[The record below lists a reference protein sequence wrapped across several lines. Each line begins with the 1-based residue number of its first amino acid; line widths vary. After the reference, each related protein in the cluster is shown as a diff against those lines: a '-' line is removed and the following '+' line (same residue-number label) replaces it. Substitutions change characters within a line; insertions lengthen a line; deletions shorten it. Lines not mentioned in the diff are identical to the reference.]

1 LSATPADIADVKLSN
16 PLHTLRGCRSIA
28 GSTDPICMSRRDP
41 RRDER
46 KGEDMTASW
55 PSSRDP
61 FDDIFQRFF
70 GSGMSSK
77 PPVQRIDLGKLM
89 TDNAKLLVG
98 TAREAAQEWGNPEIT
113 PEHLL
118 YAATEAEPGR
128 SIVAELSLDPDQVAE
143 QMEDYLD
150 TGRPSEDD
158 LADITLSPATKVALR
173 AAQRQA
179 AQAGSSYIGPEH
191 ILLGIAALPDS
202 VAAQALVA
210 GIAATQ
216 SGGVPAPGTPMATA
230 PSKRQQPESDTPTL
244 DEYGR
249 DLTAEARE
257 GLIDPVVGRA
267 EEIEQTIEILSRR
280 RKNNPVLIGDPGVG
294 KTAIVEGL
302 AQRIVN
308 GDVPVTLADRRVIAL
323 DVGSLVAGSKYR
335 GEFEER
341 LTKILDEVRAHK
353 DELIIFIDELHTIV
367 GAGGGGEGSMD
378 AGNLLKPALA
388 RGDLHVVGA
397 TTIDE
402 YRRYIESDA
411 ALERRFQPVMV
422 SEPSVE
428 DTIEILRGLADVYEE
443 HHQVRYSDESLVAA
457 AQLSDR
463 YITDRFMPDKAIDL
477 IDQAGAR
484 VRLRS
489 GTPDPAVK
497 ARDEAIARLYR
508 EKDAAVDNEDYEKAK
523 ALKADIGAAEAELA
537 ESGATAA
544 EPIVDVVDIAE
555 VISKRTGIP
564 VADLTAEE
572 KQRLLQLEDVLHK
585 RVIGQNE
592 AIVAIAEAVRR
603 ARAGLKDP
611 NRPIGSFLFLGPTG
625 VGKTELAKALAEA
638 VFGDEDRLIRFDM
651 SEFQEKHTVSRLVG
665 APPGYVGYDDAAQ
678 LTDKVRRQ
686 PYSVI
691 LFDEVEKAHPD
702 VFNVLLQL
710 LDDGRVTDSKGRTV
724 DFKNTIVIMTSNI
737 GSHLILEAP
746 PGDLDSIIPQLEELL
761 RQHFRPEFLNRIDEQ
776 IVFHRLDKEQ
786 LEQIVELIL
795 DRTRRMLAAQD
806 IELEISQSAVDW
818 LSERGFQP
826 EFGARPLRRTV
837 QKELD
842 NRISRLLL
850 DGGLDPGGTV
860 KVDTDDDD
868 DLVVTAVNPAGKP
881 DTNGSAPAPAPKKTA
896 KKPAKKAAG
905 KKGDDKK
912 LTSK

>member
-1 LSATPADIADVKLSN
+1 
-16 PLHTLRGCRSIA
+16 
-28 GSTDPICMSRRDP
+28 
-41 RRDER
+41 
-46 KGEDMTASW
+46 MTASW
-55 PSSRDP
+55 PGSGMNS

-70 GSGMSSK
+70 GPGMSAK
-77 PPVQRIDLGKLM
+77 PPVQRIDLGRLM
-89 TDNAKLLVG
+89 TDNAKLLIG
-98 TAREAAQEWGNPEIT
+98 SAREAAQEWGNPEIT

-118 YAATEAEPGR
+118 YAATESEPGR

-143 QMEDYLD
+143 QMQEYLD
-150 TGRPSEDD
+150 TGSPSEDD
-158 LADITLSPATKVALR
+158 LADITLSPGTKTALR
-173 AAQRQA
+173 SAQRQA

-191 ILLGIAALPDS
+191 ILLGIASVSDS
-202 VAAQALVA
+202 AAAQALMA

-216 SGGVPAPGTPMATA
+216 SGNTSGPATPSA
-230 PSKRQQPESDTPTL
+230 PAGKRRAETDTPTL

-257 GLIDPVVGRA
+257 GLVDPVVGRA

-308 GDVPVTLADRRVIAL
+308 NDVPSTLADRRVIAL
-323 DVGSLVAGSKYR
+323 DVGTLVAGSKYR

-353 DELIIFIDELHTIV
+353 DELIVFIDELHTIV

-388 RGDLHVVGA
+388 RGELHVVGA

-402 YRRYIESDA
+402 YRKYIEKDA

-422 SEPSVE
+422 SEPSVA
-428 DTIEILRGLADVYEE
+428 DTVEILRGLADVYEE
-443 HHQVRYSDESLVAA
+443 HHQVRYTDEALVAA

-489 GTPDPAVK
+489 GTPDPEVK

-508 EKDAAVDNEDYEKAK
+508 EKDAAVDDEDYEKATAIK
-523 ALKADIGAAEAELA
+523 AEIAAKEEELE
-537 ESGATAA
+537 ESGVRSG
-544 EPIVDVVDIAE
+544 EPEVQVVDIAE
-555 VISKRTGIP
+555 VISRQTGIP

-572 KQRLLQLEDVLHK
+572 KQRLLELEDVLHK
-585 RVIGQNE
+585 RVIGQDE
-592 AIVAIAEAVRR
+592 AIVAVAEAVRR

-737 GSHLILEAP
+737 GSDLILKAP
-746 PGDLDSIIPQLEELL
+746 EGDLDSIVPDLEERL

-776 IVFHRLDKEQ
+776 IVFHRLDKTQ
-786 LEQIVELIL
+786 LERIVNLIL
-795 DRTRRMLAAQD
+795 DKTRRMLAAQD
-806 IELEISQSAVDW
+806 ISLDITDAAVDW
-818 LSERGFQP
+818 LGDRGFQP

-837 QKELD
+837 QRELD

-850 DGGLDPGGTV
+850 DGGLAPGATV
-860 KVDTDDDD
+860 AVDAVDD
-868 DLVVTAVNPAGKP
+868 DLVVTAVAPSGGAE
-881 DTNGSAPAPAPKKTA
+881 TNGAAPEQQKKAA
-896 KKPAKKAAG
+896 KKPAKG
-905 KKGDDKK
+905 KKPAGSKK
-912 LTSK
+912 

>member
-1 LSATPADIADVKLSN
+1 
-16 PLHTLRGCRSIA
+16 
-28 GSTDPICMSRRDP
+28 
-41 RRDER
+41 
-46 KGEDMTASW
+46 MTANW

-89 TDNAKLLVG
+89 TDNAKLLIG

-128 SIVAELSLDPDQVAE
+128 SIVAELSLDPDQVAA

-158 LADITLSPATKVALR
+158 LADITLSPATKLALR

-216 SGGVPAPGTPMATA
+216 SGGVPAPGTPMASA

-294 KTAIVEGL
+294 KTSIVEGL

-308 GDVPVTLADRRVIAL
+308 GDVPVTLAGRRVIAL

-402 YRRYIESDA
+402 YRKYIEKDA

-443 HHQVRYSDESLVAA
+443 HHQVRYSDESLIAA

-489 GTPDPAVK
+489 GTPDPAVR

-523 ALKADIGAAEAELA
+523 ALKADIAAAEEELE
-537 ESGATAA
+537 ESGATSS

-555 VISKRTGIP
+555 VISRRTGIP

-572 KQRLLQLEDVLHK
+572 KQRLLQLEGVLHK

-737 GSHLILEAP
+737 GSNLILDAP
-746 PGDLDSIIPQLEELL
+746 PGDLDSIVPQLEGLL

-842 NRISRLLL
+842 NRVSRLLL

-860 KVDTDDDD
+860 KVDTADD
-868 DLVVTAVNPAGKP
+868 DLVVTATNPGGEP
-881 DTNGSAPAPAPKKTA
+881 DTNGAAPASPTKKSA
-896 KKPAKKAAG
+896 KKPTKKTES

-912 LTSK
+912 LASK

>member
-1 LSATPADIADVKLSN
+1 
-16 PLHTLRGCRSIA
+16 
-28 GSTDPICMSRRDP
+28 
-41 RRDER
+41 
-46 KGEDMTASW
+46 MTANW

-89 TDNAKLLVG
+89 TDNAKLLIG

-128 SIVAELSLDPDQVAE
+128 SIVAELSLDPDQVAA

-158 LADITLSPATKVALR
+158 LADITLSPATKLALR

-216 SGGVPAPGTPMATA
+216 SGGVPAPGTPMASA

-308 GDVPVTLADRRVIAL
+308 GDVPVTLAGRRVIAL

-402 YRRYIESDA
+402 YRRYIEKDA

-443 HHQVRYSDESLVAA
+443 HHQVRYSDESLIAA

-489 GTPDPAVK
+489 GTPDPAVR

-508 EKDAAVDNEDYEKAK
+508 EKDAAVDNEDYEKAT
-523 ALKADIGAAEAELA
+523 ALKADIAAAEEELE
-537 ESGATAA
+537 ESGATSS

-555 VISKRTGIP
+555 VISRRTGIP

-572 KQRLLQLEDVLHK
+572 KQRLLQLEGVLHK

-737 GSHLILEAP
+737 GSNLILEAP
-746 PGDLDSIIPQLEELL
+746 PGDLDSIVPQLEGLL

-806 IELEISQSAVDW
+806 IELDISQSAVDW

-842 NRISRLLL
+842 NRVSRLLL

-860 KVDTDDDD
+860 KVDTADD
-868 DLVVTAVNPAGKP
+868 DLVVTATNPGGEP
-881 DTNGSAPAPAPKKTA
+881 DTNGAAPASATKKSA
-896 KKPAKKAAG
+896 KKPAKKTES

-912 LTSK
+912 LASK

>member
-1 LSATPADIADVKLSN
+1 
-16 PLHTLRGCRSIA
+16 
-28 GSTDPICMSRRDP
+28 
-41 RRDER
+41 
-46 KGEDMTASW
+46 MTANW
-55 PSSRDP
+55 PGSRDP

-77 PPVQRIDLGKLM
+77 PPVQRIDLGRLM
-89 TDNAKLLVG
+89 TDNAKLLIG
-98 TAREAAQEWGNPEIT
+98 TARDAAQEWGNSEIT

-143 QMEDYLD
+143 QMQDYLD
-150 TGRPSEDD
+150 TGAPSEDD
-158 LADITLSPATKVALR
+158 LADITLSPATKLALR

-179 AQAGSSYIGPEH
+179 AQSGSSYIGPEH
-191 ILLGIAALPDS
+191 ILLGIASLPDS
-202 VAAQALVA
+202 MAAQALVA
-210 GIAATQ
+210 GIAASQ

-230 PSKRQQPESDTPTL
+230 PAKRQQPESDTPTL

-267 EEIEQTIEILSRR
+267 EEIEETIEILSRR

-308 GDVPVTLADRRVIAL
+308 GDVPATLTDRRLIGL

-353 DELIIFIDELHTIV
+353 DELIVFIDELHTIV

-402 YRRYIESDA
+402 YRKYIEKDA

-428 DTIEILRGLADVYEE
+428 DTVEILRGLADVYEE
-443 HHQVRYSDESLVAA
+443 HHQVRYSDESLIAA

-463 YITDRFMPDKAIDL
+463 YLTDRFMPDKAIDL

-508 EKDAAVDNEDYEKAK
+508 EKDAAVDNEDYEKAT
-523 ALKADIGAAEAELA
+523 ALKADIAAAEEELE
-537 ESGATAA
+537 ESGATSS
-544 EPIVDVVDIAE
+544 EPVVDVVDIAE

-564 VADLTAEE
+564 VAELTAEE

-592 AIVAIAEAVRR
+592 AIVAVAEAVRR

-737 GSHLILEAP
+737 GSRVILDAP
-746 PGDLDSIIPQLEELL
+746 PGDLDSILAQLEELL
-761 RQHFRPEFLNRIDEQ
+761 RRHFRPEFLNRIDEQ
-776 IVFHRLDKEQ
+776 IVFHRLGTAE
-786 LEQIVELIL
+786 LEQIVTLIL

-806 IELEISQSAVDW
+806 ITLEISQSAVDW
-818 LSERGFQP
+818 LGERGFQP

-842 NRISRLLL
+842 NRVSRLLL
-850 DGGLDPGGTV
+850 DGGLDPGDTV
-860 KVDTDDDD
+860 KVDTAGD
-868 DLVVTAVNPAGKP
+868 DLVVTAVEPRTKS
-881 DTNGSAPAPAPKKTA
+881 DTNGSAPDPAPKKKA
-896 KKPAKKAAG
+896 PKKAAG
-905 KKGDDKK
+905 KKSDAKK
-912 LTSK
+912 LASK

>member
-1 LSATPADIADVKLSN
+1 MTESAKELVAD
-16 PLHTLRGCRSIA
+16 
-28 GSTDPICMSRRDP
+28 
-41 RRDER
+41 
-46 KGEDMTASW
+46 
-55 PSSRDP
+55 
-61 FDDIFQRFF
+61 
-70 GSGMSSK
+70 
-77 PPVQRIDLGKLM
+77 
-89 TDNAKLLVG
+89 
-98 TAREAAQEWGNPEIT
+98 ARQAAQEWGNPEIT

-118 YAATEAEPGR
+118 YAAAESEPGQ
-128 SIVAELSLDPDQVAE
+128 SILEELGLDPEMVAE
-143 QMEDYLD
+143 QMQDYLD
-150 TGRPSEDD
+150 TGHPSDED
-158 LADITLSPATKVALR
+158 LADITLSPATKLALR

-179 AQAGSSYIGPEH
+179 AQQGSSYIGPEH
-191 ILLGIAALPDS
+191 ILLGIASLPDS
-202 VAAQALVA
+202 VAAQTLVSGIDRRQQSSRA
-210 GIAATQ
+210 G
-216 SGGVPAPGTPMATA
+216 GGASA
-230 PSKRQQPESDTPTL
+230 PSAPQGGGAPQQSRGQKTKGGGKSETPTL

-257 GLIDPVVGRA
+257 GLVDPVVGRA
-267 EEIEQTIEILSRR
+267 PEIEQTIEILSRR

-308 GDVPVTLADRRVIAL
+308 GDVPSTLTDRRVIAL

-341 LTKILDEVRAHK
+341 VTKILDEVKAHK
-353 DELIIFIDELHTIV
+353 DEIVLFIDELHTIV

-378 AGNLLKPALA
+378 AGQLLKPALA
-388 RGDLHVVGA
+388 RGELHTVGA

-402 YRRYIESDA
+402 YRKYIEKDA

-422 SEPSVE
+422 DEPSVL
-428 DTIEILRGLADVYEE
+428 DTIEILRGLVDVYEE
-443 HHQVRYSDESLVAA
+443 HHQVRYSDDSLVAA

-477 IDQAGAR
+477 VDQAGAR

-489 GTPDPAVK
+489 GTPSPDVK
-497 ARDEAIARLYR
+497 AKEEALAALHR
-508 EKDAAVDNEDYEKAK
+508 EKDAAVDRDDFEKAK
-523 ALKADIGAAEAELA
+523 ALKAEIAKAEKEFE
-537 ESGATAA
+537 ESGLARS
-544 EPIVDVVDIAE
+544 EPEVEVVDIAE
-555 VISKRTGIP
+555 VVSRQTGIP

-572 KQRLLQLEDVLHK
+572 KKRLLKLEEVLHK
-585 RVIGQNE
+585 RVVGQNE
-592 AIVAIAEAVRR
+592 AIIAVAEAVRR

-737 GSHLILEAP
+737 GSDIILAAP
-746 PGDLDSIIPQLEELL
+746 PGDLDGIIPQLEERL
-761 RQHFRPEFLNRIDEQ
+761 RAHFRPEFLNRIDEQ

-786 LEQIVELIL
+786 LEQIVTLIL
-795 DRTRRMLAAQD
+795 DRTKRMLGGQD
-806 IELEISQSAVDW
+806 IEMDISKAAIDW
-818 LSERGFQP
+818 IGERGFQP
-826 EFGARPLRRTV
+826 EWGARPLRRTV

-842 NRISRLLL
+842 NRLSRMLL
-850 DGGLDPGGTV
+850 DGALTPGETV
-860 KVDTDDDD
+860 KVDVHDD
-868 DLVVTAVNPAGKP
+868 DLVFTADNGTTKITDTIAEPATSEKAES
-881 DTNGSAPAPAPKKTA
+881 NGASAKKTDTTKKA
-896 KKPAKKAAG
+896 TKKPGSG
-905 KKGDDKK
+905 KKLADK
-912 LTSK
+912 

>member
-1 LSATPADIADVKLSN
+1 
-16 PLHTLRGCRSIA
+16 
-28 GSTDPICMSRRDP
+28 
-41 RRDER
+41 
-46 KGEDMTASW
+46 MTASW
-55 PSSRDP
+55 PGSRDP

-70 GSGMSSK
+70 GSGMSST
-77 PPVQRIDLGKLM
+77 PPVQRIDLGRLM

-98 TAREAAQEWGNPEIT
+98 TAREAARDWGNPEIT

-128 SIVAELSLDPDQVAE
+128 SILAELGLDPDQLAE
-143 QMEDYLD
+143 DLQDYLD
-150 TGRPSEDD
+150 TGAPSEND
-158 LADITLSPATKVALR
+158 LADITLSPATKLALR

-179 AQAGSSYIGPEH
+179 AQAGSSYLGPEH
-191 ILLGIAALPDS
+191 ILLGIASLPDS
-202 VAAQALVA
+202 VAAQILGS
-210 GIAATQ
+210 GIAATRSSDETTGAGRQ
-216 SGGVPAPGTPMATA
+216 PL
-230 PSKRQQPESDTPTL
+230 PSPRKEKSDTPTL
-244 DEYGR
+244 EEYGR

-257 GLIDPVVGRA
+257 GLVDPVVGRA

-308 GDVPVTLADRRVIAL
+308 GDVPSTLTDRRVIAL

-353 DELIIFIDELHTIV
+353 DELIVFIDELHTIV
-367 GAGGGGEGSMD
+367 GAGSGGEGSMD

-402 YRRYIESDA
+402 YRKHIEKDA

-422 SEPSVE
+422 AEPSVA
-428 DTIEILRGLADVYEE
+428 DTIEILRGLVDVYEE
-443 HHQVRYSDESLVAA
+443 HHQVRYSDASLVAA
-457 AQLSDR
+457 AELSDR

-489 GTPDPAVK
+489 GTRDPEVR
-497 ARDEAIARLYR
+497 ARDEELARLNR
-508 EKDAAVDNEDYEKAK
+508 EKDAAVANEDYEKAK
-523 ALKADIGAAEAELA
+523 ALKADIAAAEEELA
-537 ESGATAA
+537 ESGVSAA
-544 EPIVDVVDIAE
+544 DPEVDVVDIAE
-555 VISKRTGIP
+555 VISRQTGIP

-572 KQRLLQLEDVLHK
+572 KQRLLELKDVLHQ
-585 RVIGQNE
+585 RVIGQDE
-592 AIVAIAEAVRR
+592 AIVAVAEAVRR

-638 VFGDEDRLIRFDM
+638 VFGDEDRLVRFDM

-737 GSHLILEAP
+737 GSDLILKAP
-746 PGDLDSIIPQLEELL
+746 EGDLDAIEPQLMERLG
-761 RQHFRPEFLNRIDEQ
+761 QHFRPEFLNRIDETV
-776 IVFHRLDKEQ
+776 VFHRLDKSQ
-786 LEQIVELIL
+786 LERIVNLIL

-806 IELEISQSAVDW
+806 IGLDISESAVDW
-818 LSERGFQP
+818 LGDKGFQP

-842 NRISRLLL
+842 NRVSRLLL
-850 DGGLDPGGTV
+850 DGGLEPGAMV
-860 KVDTDDDD
+860 NVDTAED
-868 DLVVTAVNPAGKP
+868 DLVVTAVTPTENISG
-881 DTNGSAPAPAPKKTA
+881 NGSAPKKGA
-896 KKPAKKAAG
+896 KKSAA
-905 KKGDDKK
+905 KKGDKKK
-912 LTSK
+912 LVDSK

>member
-1 LSATPADIADVKLSN
+1 
-16 PLHTLRGCRSIA
+16 
-28 GSTDPICMSRRDP
+28 
-41 RRDER
+41 
-46 KGEDMTASW
+46 MTASW
-55 PSSRDP
+55 PGSSDP

-70 GSGMSSK
+70 GSGMSAK
-77 PPVQRIDLGKLM
+77 PPVQRIDLSRLM
-89 TDNAKLLVG
+89 TDDAKLLVG
-98 TAREAAQEWGNPEIT
+98 AARQAAQQWGNPEIT

-118 YAATEAEPGR
+118 YAAAETEPAR
-128 SIVAELSLDPDQVAE
+128 DMIDELSLDADQVAE
-143 QMEDYLD
+143 QMQDYLD
-150 TGRPSEDD
+150 TGAASGYD
-158 LADITLSPATKVALR
+158 LADITLSPATKLAMR

-179 AQAGSSYIGPEH
+179 AQSGSTYIGPEH
-191 ILLGIAALPDS
+191 ILLGIASLPDS
-202 VAAQALVA
+202 IAAQTLVA
-210 GIAATQ
+210 GLAASQSGGGPTPGTAATQ
-216 SGGVPAPGTPMATA
+216 A
-230 PSKRQQPESDTPTL
+230 KRQQRKTDTPTL

-267 EEIEQTIEILSRR
+267 EEIEESIEILSRR

-308 GDVPVTLADRRVIAL
+308 GDVPTSLADRRVIAL

-353 DELIIFIDELHTIV
+353 DELVVFIDELHTIV

-402 YRRYIESDA
+402 YRKYIEKDA

-422 SEPSVE
+422 AEPSVA

-477 IDQAGAR
+477 VDQAGAR

-489 GTPDPAVK
+489 GTTDPEVK
-497 ARDEAIARLYR
+497 AKEDEIARLYR

-523 ALKADIGAAEAELA
+523 ALKAEIAAAEEELE
-537 ESGATAA
+537 ESGATSA
-544 EPIVDVVDIAE
+544 EPEVQVVDIAE
-555 VISKRTGIP
+555 VISRRTGIP

-572 KQRLLQLEDVLHK
+572 KQRLLELENVLHK

-592 AIVAIAEAVRR
+592 AIVAVAEAVRR

-710 LDDGRVTDSKGRTV
+710 LDDGHVTDSKGRTV

-737 GSHLILEAP
+737 GSQLILDAP
-746 PGDLDSIIPQLEELL
+746 AGDLDSIVPQLEEKL
-761 RQHFRPEFLNRIDEQ
+761 RSHFRPEFLNRIDEQ
-776 IVFHRLDKEQ
+776 IVFHRLDKSQ
-786 LEQIVELIL
+786 LEEIVGLIL

-806 IELEISQSAVDW
+806 VELDISQPAVDW
-818 LSERGFQP
+818 LGEKGFQP

-837 QKELD
+837 QRELD
-842 NRISRLLL
+842 NRVSRLLL
-850 DGGLDPGGTV
+850 DGGLEPGGTV
-860 KVDTDDDD
+860 HVDTSGD
-868 DLVVTAVNPAGKP
+868 DLVVTATMPDDPSAG
-881 DTNGSAPAPAPKKTA
+881 NGAAPKKGS
-896 KKPAKKAAG
+896 K
-905 KKGDDKK
+905 KKGSDKK
-912 LTSK
+912 LVDSK

>member
-1 LSATPADIADVKLSN
+1 
-16 PLHTLRGCRSIA
+16 
-28 GSTDPICMSRRDP
+28 
-41 RRDER
+41 
-46 KGEDMTASW
+46 MTSSW
-55 PSSRDP
+55 PSSMNS

-70 GSGMSSK
+70 GPGMSAK
-77 PPVQRIDLGKLM
+77 PPVQRIDLGRLM
-89 TDNAKLLVG
+89 TDNAKLLIG
-98 TAREAAQEWGNPEIT
+98 TAREAARDWGNPEVT

-118 YAATEAEPGR
+118 YAASEAEPGR
-128 SIVAELSLDPDQVAE
+128 SILAELGSDPDKVAA
-143 QMEDYLD
+143 QMRGLLD
-150 TGRPSEDD
+150 TGAPSEDD
-158 LADITLSPATKVALR
+158 TDPITLSPATKSALR
-173 AAQRQA
+173 EAQRSA

-191 ILLGIAALPDS
+191 ILLGIAGVPGSA
-202 VAAQALVA
+202 AAQALVA
-210 GIAATQ
+210 GVEKQNGA
-216 SGGVPAPGTPMATA
+216 SPATA
-230 PSKRQQPESDTPTL
+230 AAAAGRRTGAETPTL

-257 GLIDPVVGRA
+257 GLVDPVVGRA
-267 EEIEQTIEILSRR
+267 EEIEQTVEILSRR

-308 GDVPVTLADRRVIAL
+308 GDVPSTLADRRVIAL

-341 LTKILDEVRAHK
+341 LTKILDEVRANK
-353 DELIIFIDELHTIV
+353 DGLIVFIDELHTIV

-388 RGDLHVVGA
+388 RGELHVVGA

-402 YRRYIESDA
+402 YRKYIEKDA

-422 SEPSVE
+422 AEPSVA

-443 HHQVRYSDESLVAA
+443 HHQVRYADDALVAA
-457 AQLSDR
+457 AELSDR

-489 GTPDPAVK
+489 GTADPEVK
-497 ARDEAIARLYR
+497 AKQEALLKLRR
-508 EKDAAVDNEDYEKAK
+508 EKDAAVANEDYETAN
-523 ALKADIGAAEAELA
+523 ALKTDIAAAEREL
-537 ESGATAA
+537 EDSGASSG
-544 EPIVDVVDIAE
+544 EPEVQVVDVAE
-555 VISKRTGIP
+555 VISRQTGIP
-564 VADLTAEE
+564 VADLTVEE
-572 KQRLLQLEDVLHK
+572 KEKLLELENVLHK

-592 AIVAIAEAVRR
+592 AIVAVAEAVRR

-611 NRPIGSFLFLGPTG
+611 DRPIGSFLFLGPTG

-651 SEFQEKHTVSRLVG
+651 SEFQEKHTVARLVG
-665 APPGYVGYDDAAQ
+665 APPGYIGYDDAGQ

-710 LDDGRVTDSKGRTV
+710 LDDGRVTDAKGRTV
-724 DFKNTIVIMTSNI
+724 DFKNTIVILTSNI
-737 GSHLILEAP
+737 GSDLILKAP
-746 PGDLDSIIPQLEELL
+746 EGDVDAIVPQLEERL
-761 RQHFRPEFLNRIDEQ
+761 QAHFRPEFLNRIDEQ
-776 IVFHRLDKEQ
+776 IVFHRLDKTQ
-786 LEQIVELIL
+786 LEQIVKLIL
-795 DRTRRMLAAQD
+795 DRSRRLLAAQD
-806 IELEISQSAVDW
+806 ITLDITDDAVDW
-818 LSERGFQP
+818 LGENGFQP

-837 QKELD
+837 QRELD

-850 DGGLDPGGTV
+850 GGELNPGDAVSVATEG
-860 KVDTDDDD
+860 D
-868 DLVVTAVNPAGKP
+868 DLVVSAVAAASPA
-881 DTNGSAPAPAPKKTA
+881 TNGQAPEKKE
-896 KKPAKKAAG
+896 KPAKKATKPKKSG
-905 KKGDDKK
+905 K
-912 LTSK
+912 

>member
-1 LSATPADIADVKLSN
+1 
-16 PLHTLRGCRSIA
+16 
-28 GSTDPICMSRRDP
+28 
-41 RRDER
+41 
-46 KGEDMTASW
+46 MTASW
-55 PSSRDP
+55 PNSRDP

-128 SIVAELSLDPDQVAE
+128 SIVEELSLDPDQVAE

-150 TGRPSEDD
+150 TGEPSDED
-158 LADITLSPATKVALR
+158 LADITLSPATKLALR

-179 AQAGSSYIGPEH
+179 AQSGSSYIGPEH
-191 ILLGIAALPDS
+191 ILLGIASLPDS

-267 EEIEQTIEILSRR
+267 DEIEQTIEILSRR

-367 GAGGGGEGSMD
+367 GAGGSGEGSMD

-402 YRRYIESDA
+402 YRRYIEKDA

-428 DTIEILRGLADVYEE
+428 DTIEILRGLSDVYEE
-443 HHQVRYSDESLVAA
+443 HHQVRYSDESLIAA

-489 GTPDPAVK
+489 GTPDPEVK
-497 ARDEAIARLYR
+497 AKDEAIARLYR

-523 ALKADIGAAEAELA
+523 AIKADIAAAEEELE
-537 ESGATAA
+537 ESGATSS
-544 EPIVDVVDIAE
+544 EPVVDVVDIAE
-555 VISKRTGIP
+555 VISQRTGIP

-572 KQRLLQLEDVLHK
+572 KHKLLQLEDVLHK

-737 GSHLILEAP
+737 GSHVILEAP
-746 PGDLDSIIPQLEELL
+746 PGDLDEVVPQLEELL

-776 IVFHRLDKEQ
+776 IVFHRLDKAE

-806 IELEISQSAVDW
+806 VRLDISQSAVDW

-837 QKELD
+837 QRELD

-850 DGGLDPGGTV
+850 DGGLEPGGTV
-860 KVDTDDDD
+860 KVDTADG
-868 DLVVTAVNPAGKP
+868 DLVVTTANPASTA
-881 DTNGSAPAPAPKKTA
+881 DTNGSEPAPKKAA

-912 LTSK
+912 LASK

>member
-1 LSATPADIADVKLSN
+1 
-16 PLHTLRGCRSIA
+16 
-28 GSTDPICMSRRDP
+28 
-41 RRDER
+41 
-46 KGEDMTASW
+46 MTASW
-55 PSSRDP
+55 PSSMDS

-77 PPVQRIDLGKLM
+77 PPVQRIDLGRLM

-98 TAREAAQEWGNPEIT
+98 SAREAAQEWGNTEIT

-143 QMEDYLD
+143 QMQDYLD
-150 TGRPSEDD
+150 TGSPSDSD
-158 LADITLSPATKVALR
+158 ITDITLSPATKLALR

-191 ILLGIAALPDS
+191 ILLGIASLPDS

-210 GIAATQ
+210 GLAASQ
-216 SGGVPAPGTPMATA
+216 SGSSGASPTPGAGA
-230 PSKRQQPESDTPTL
+230 GSRKRDKSDTPTL

-257 GLIDPVVGRA
+257 GLVDPVVGRA

-308 GDVPVTLADRRVIAL
+308 DDVPSTLADRRVIAL

-353 DELIIFIDELHTIV
+353 DELIVFIDELHTIV

-388 RGDLHVVGA
+388 RGELHVVGA

-402 YRRYIESDA
+402 YRKYIEKDA

-428 DTIEILRGLADVYEE
+428 DTVEILRGLSDVYEE

-489 GTPDPAVK
+489 GTPDPEVK
-497 ARDEAIARLYR
+497 ARDEHIARLYR
-508 EKDAAVDNEDYEKAK
+508 EKDAAVDTEDYERATAIKAEI
-523 ALKADIGAAEAELA
+523 ATAEEELE
-537 ESGATAA
+537 ESGLTSTD
-544 EPIVDVVDIAE
+544 PVVDVVDIAE
-555 VISKRTGIP
+555 VISRQTGIP

-572 KQRLLQLEDVLHK
+572 KQRLLELEDVLHK
-585 RVIGQNE
+585 RVIGQDE
-592 AIVAIAEAVRR
+592 AIVAVAEAVRR

-737 GSHLILEAP
+737 GSDLILKAP
-746 PGDLDSIIPQLEELL
+746 EGDLDAITPQLMERLQ
-761 RQHFRPEFLNRIDEQ
+761 QHFRPEFLNRIDETV
-776 IVFHRLDKEQ
+776 VFHRLDKSQ
-786 LEQIVELIL
+786 LERIVNLIL
-795 DRTRRMLAAQD
+795 DKTRRMLAAQD
-806 IELEISQSAVDW
+806 IDLEISEPAVDW
-818 LSERGFQP
+818 LGERGFQP

-850 DGGLDPGGTV
+850 DGGLTPGATV
-860 KVDTDDDD
+860 RVEVVDD
-868 DLVVTAVNPAGKP
+868 DLVVTAAEPAG
-881 DTNGSAPAPAPKKTA
+881 TAGSNGSDP
-896 KKPAKKAAG
+896 KKPAKKAS
-905 KKGDDKK
+905 KKKADAKK
-912 LTSK
+912 

>member
-1 LSATPADIADVKLSN
+1 
-16 PLHTLRGCRSIA
+16 
-28 GSTDPICMSRRDP
+28 
-41 RRDER
+41 
-46 KGEDMTASW
+46 MTASW
-55 PSSRDP
+55 PGSSMNS

-70 GSGMSSK
+70 GPGMSAK
-77 PPVQRIDLGKLM
+77 PPVQRIDLGRLM
-89 TDNAKLLVG
+89 TDNAKGLIA

-143 QMEDYLD
+143 QMQDHLD
-150 TGRPSEDD
+150 TGAPSEDD
-158 LADITLSPATKVALR
+158 LSDITLSPATKTALR

-191 ILLGIAALPDS
+191 ILLGIASAPDS
-202 VAAQALVA
+202 VAAQALMA

-216 SGGVPAPGTPMATA
+216 SGNSAGPAASQGGTPA
-230 PSKRQQPESDTPTL
+230 KRQRKSDTPTL

-257 GLIDPVVGRA
+257 GLVDPVVGRA

-308 GDVPVTLADRRVIAL
+308 DDVPATLADRRVIAL
-323 DVGSLVAGSKYR
+323 DIGTLVAGSKYR

-353 DELIIFIDELHTIV
+353 DEQIVFIDELHTIV

-402 YRRYIESDA
+402 YRKHIEKDA
-411 ALERRFQPVMV
+411 ALERRFQPVLV

-489 GTPDPAVK
+489 GTPDPEAK
-497 ARDEAIARLYR
+497 ARDEEIARLYR
-508 EKDAAVDNEDYEKAK
+508 EKDAAVDNEDYEKAT
-523 ALKADIGAAEAELA
+523 ALKAEIAAKEEELA
-537 ESGATAA
+537 ESGELAA
-544 EPIVDVVDIAE
+544 EPEVDVLAIAE
-555 VISKRTGIP
+555 VISRQTGIP

-572 KQRLLQLEDVLHK
+572 KQRLLALEDVLHK
-585 RVIGQNE
+585 RVIGQDE
-592 AIVAIAEAVRR
+592 AIVAVAEAVRR

-737 GSHLILEAP
+737 GSDLILAAP
-746 PGDLDSIIPQLEELL
+746 EGDLDSVVPQLEERL
-761 RQHFRPEFLNRIDEQ
+761 RGHFRPEFLNRIDEQ
-776 IVFHRLDKEQ
+776 IVFHRLDKTQ
-786 LEQIVELIL
+786 LERIVNLIL
-795 DRTRRMLAAQD
+795 DKTRRLLAAQD
-806 IELEISQSAVDW
+806 IELDISDAAVDW
-818 LSERGFQP
+818 LGERGFQP

-837 QKELD
+837 QRELD
-842 NRISRLLL
+842 NRVSRLLL
-850 DGGLDPGGTV
+850 DGGLEPGATV
-860 KVDTDDDD
+860 RVDTADD
-868 DLVVTAVNPAGKP
+868 DLVVTAVAPSGGTA
-881 DTNGSAPAPAPKKTA
+881 DTNGAAPKSVKKQA
-896 KKPAKKAAG
+896 KKKGEDKKIAAKK
-905 KKGDDKK
+905 
-912 LTSK
+912 

>member
-1 LSATPADIADVKLSN
+1 MSA
-16 PLHTLRGCRSIA
+16 
-28 GSTDPICMSRRDP
+28 
-41 RRDER
+41 
-46 KGEDMTASW
+46 
-55 PSSRDP
+55 
-61 FDDIFQRFF
+61 
-70 GSGMSSK
+70 K
-77 PPVQRIDLGKLM
+77 PPVQRIDLGRLM
-89 TDNAKLLVG
+89 TDNAKLLIG
-98 TAREAAQEWGNPEIT
+98 SAREAAQEWGNPEIT

-118 YAATEAEPGR
+118 YAATESEPGR

-143 QMEDYLD
+143 QMQEYLD
-150 TGRPSEDD
+150 TGSPSEDD
-158 LADITLSPATKVALR
+158 LADITLSPGTKTALR
-173 AAQRQA
+173 SAQRQA

-191 ILLGIAALPDS
+191 ILLGIASVSDS
-202 VAAQALVA
+202 AAAQALMA

-216 SGGVPAPGTPMATA
+216 SGNTSGPATPSA
-230 PSKRQQPESDTPTL
+230 PAGKRRAETDTPTL

-257 GLIDPVVGRA
+257 GLVDPVVGRA

-308 GDVPVTLADRRVIAL
+308 NDVPSTLADRRVIAL
-323 DVGSLVAGSKYR
+323 DVGTLVAGSKYR

-353 DELIIFIDELHTIV
+353 DELIVFIDELHTIV

-388 RGDLHVVGA
+388 RGELHVVGA

-402 YRRYIESDA
+402 YRKYIEKDA

-422 SEPSVE
+422 SEPSVA
-428 DTIEILRGLADVYEE
+428 DTVEILRGLADVYEE
-443 HHQVRYSDESLVAA
+443 HHQVRYTDEALVAA

-489 GTPDPAVK
+489 GTPDPEVK

-508 EKDAAVDNEDYEKAK
+508 EKDAAVDDEDYEKATAIK
-523 ALKADIGAAEAELA
+523 AEIAAKEEELE
-537 ESGATAA
+537 ESGVRSG
-544 EPIVDVVDIAE
+544 EPEVQVVDIAE
-555 VISKRTGIP
+555 VISRQTGIP

-572 KQRLLQLEDVLHK
+572 KQRLLELEDVLHK
-585 RVIGQNE
+585 RVIGQDE
-592 AIVAIAEAVRR
+592 AIVAVAEAVRR

-737 GSHLILEAP
+737 GSDLILKAP
-746 PGDLDSIIPQLEELL
+746 EGDLDSIVPDLEERL

-776 IVFHRLDKEQ
+776 IVFHRLDKTQ
-786 LEQIVELIL
+786 LERIVNLIL
-795 DRTRRMLAAQD
+795 DKTRRMLAAQD
-806 IELEISQSAVDW
+806 ISLDITDAAVDW
-818 LSERGFQP
+818 LGDRGFQP

-837 QKELD
+837 QRELD

-850 DGGLDPGGTV
+850 DGGLAPGATV
-860 KVDTDDDD
+860 AVDAVDD
-868 DLVVTAVNPAGKP
+868 DLVVTAVAPSGGAE
-881 DTNGSAPAPAPKKTA
+881 TNGAAPEQQKKAA
-896 KKPAKKAAG
+896 KKPAKG
-905 KKGDDKK
+905 KKPAGSKK
-912 LTSK
+912 

>member
-1 LSATPADIADVKLSN
+1 
-16 PLHTLRGCRSIA
+16 
-28 GSTDPICMSRRDP
+28 
-41 RRDER
+41 
-46 KGEDMTASW
+46 MTASW
-55 PSSRDP
+55 PSSMDS

-77 PPVQRIDLGKLM
+77 PPVQRIDLGRMM

-143 QMEDYLD
+143 QMQDYLD
-150 TGRPSEDD
+150 TGLPTENG

-179 AQAGSSYIGPEH
+179 AQAGSSYLGPEH
-191 ILLGIAALPDS
+191 ILLGIASLSDS

-230 PSKRQQPESDTPTL
+230 PSKRQQPESGTPTL

-308 GDVPVTLADRRVIAL
+308 GDVPLTLADRRVIAL

-378 AGNLLKPALA
+378 ASNLLKPALA

-402 YRRYIESDA
+402 YRRYIEKDA

-422 SEPSVE
+422 SEPSVQ

-443 HHQVRYSDESLVAA
+443 HHQVRYRDEALIAA

-489 GTPDPAVK
+489 GTPDPEVR

-523 ALKADIGAAEAELA
+523 ALKADIAAAEDELE
-537 ESGATAA
+537 ESGATSS

-555 VISKRTGIP
+555 VISRRTGIP

-603 ARAGLKDP
+603 ARAGLEDP

-737 GSHLILEAP
+737 GSHVILEAP
-746 PGDLDSIIPQLEELL
+746 PGDLDSVVPALEELL

-776 IVFHRLDKEQ
+776 IVFHRLDSEQ

-795 DRTRRMLAAQD
+795 DRTRRRLAAQD
-806 IELEISQSAVDW
+806 IELEISRSAVDW
-818 LSERGFQP
+818 LSERGFRP
-826 EFGARPLRRTV
+826 EYGARPLRRTV

-842 NRISRLLL
+842 NRVSRLLL
-850 DGGLDPGGTV
+850 DGSLEPGDTV
-860 KVDTDDDD
+860 KVDTAND
-868 DLVVTAVNPAGKP
+868 DLVVTAVSPGGKA
-881 DTNGSAPAPAPKKTA
+881 DTNGSAAAPKKAA
-896 KKPAKKAAG
+896 KKPAKKSVG
-905 KKGDDKK
+905 KKGENKK
-912 LTSK
+912 LARE

>member
-1 LSATPADIADVKLSN
+1 
-16 PLHTLRGCRSIA
+16 
-28 GSTDPICMSRRDP
+28 
-41 RRDER
+41 
-46 KGEDMTASW
+46 MTANW

-89 TDNAKLLVG
+89 TDNAKLLIG

-128 SIVAELSLDPDQVAE
+128 SIVAELSLDPDQVAA
-143 QMEDYLD
+143 QMEDHLD

-158 LADITLSPATKVALR
+158 LADITLSPATKLALR

-216 SGGVPAPGTPMATA
+216 SGGVPAPGTPMASA
-230 PSKRQQPESDTPTL
+230 PSKRQPPESDTPTL

-249 DLTAEARE
+249 DLTTEARE

-308 GDVPVTLADRRVIAL
+308 GDVPATLAGRRVIAL

-402 YRRYIESDA
+402 YRKYIEKDA

-443 HHQVRYSDESLVAA
+443 HHQVRYSDESLIAA

-489 GTPDPAVK
+489 GTPDPAVR

-523 ALKADIGAAEAELA
+523 ALKADIAAAEEELE
-537 ESGATAA
+537 ESGATSS
-544 EPIVDVVDIAE
+544 EPIVGVVDIAE
-555 VISKRTGIP
+555 VISRRTGIP

-737 GSHLILEAP
+737 GSNLILEAP
-746 PGDLDSIIPQLEELL
+746 PGDLDSIVPQLEGML

-842 NRISRLLL
+842 NRVSRLLL

-860 KVDTDDDD
+860 KVDTADD
-868 DLVVTAVNPAGKP
+868 DLVVTATNPSGEP
-881 DTNGSAPAPAPKKTA
+881 DSNGAAPASATKKSA
-896 KKPAKKAAG
+896 KKPAKKTET

-912 LTSK
+912 LASK

>member
-1 LSATPADIADVKLSN
+1 
-16 PLHTLRGCRSIA
+16 
-28 GSTDPICMSRRDP
+28 
-41 RRDER
+41 
-46 KGEDMTASW
+46 MTANW

-353 DELIIFIDELHTIV
+353 NELIIFIDELHTIV

-402 YRRYIESDA
+402 YRKYIEKDA

-508 EKDAAVDNEDYEKAK
+508 EKDAAVDNEDYEKAT
-523 ALKADIGAAEAELA
+523 ALKADIAAAEEELE
-537 ESGATAA
+537 ESGATSS

-555 VISKRTGIP
+555 VISQRTGIP

-746 PGDLDSIIPQLEELL
+746 PGDLDSIVPQLEELL

-842 NRISRLLL
+842 NRVSRLLL

-860 KVDTDDDD
+860 KVDTADD
-868 DLVVTAVNPAGKP
+868 DLVVTAMNPGGKP
-881 DTNGSAPAPAPKKTA
+881 DTNGSAPAPAAKKPA
-896 KKPAKKAAG
+896 KKPAKKAAS

-912 LTSK
+912 LASK

>member
-1 LSATPADIADVKLSN
+1 
-16 PLHTLRGCRSIA
+16 
-28 GSTDPICMSRRDP
+28 
-41 RRDER
+41 
-46 KGEDMTASW
+46 MTASW
-55 PSSRDP
+55 PGSSMNS

-70 GSGMSSK
+70 GSGMSAK
-77 PPVQRIDLGKLM
+77 PPVQRIDLGRLM
-89 TDNAKLLVG
+89 TDNAKLLIG
-98 TAREAAQEWGNPEIT
+98 SAREAAQEWGNSEIT

-118 YAATEAEPGR
+118 YAATESEPGR

-143 QMEDYLD
+143 QMQEYLD
-150 TGRPSEDD
+150 TGSPSEND
-158 LADITLSPATKVALR
+158 LADITLSPGTKLALR

-179 AQAGSSYIGPEH
+179 AQSGSSYIGPEH
-191 ILLGIAALPDS
+191 VLLGIASLPDS
-202 VAAQALVA
+202 VAAQALMA

-216 SGGVPAPGTPMATA
+216 SGNTSGPATTGA
-230 PSKRQQPESDTPTL
+230 PAKRRQQTDTPTL

-257 GLIDPVVGRA
+257 GLVDPVVGRA

-308 GDVPVTLADRRVIAL
+308 NDVPSTLADRRVIAL
-323 DVGSLVAGSKYR
+323 DVGTLVAGSKYR

-353 DELIIFIDELHTIV
+353 DELIVFIDELHTIV

-388 RGDLHVVGA
+388 RGELHVVGA

-402 YRRYIESDA
+402 YRKYIEKDA
-411 ALERRFQPVMV
+411 ALERRFQPVIV

-443 HHQVRYSDESLVAA
+443 HHQVRYSDEALIAA

-489 GTPDPAVK
+489 GTPDAE
-497 ARDEAIARLYR
+497 ARAKDEEIARLYR
-508 EKDAAVDNEDYEKAK
+508 EKDAAVDNEDYEKAN
-523 ALKADIGAAEAELA
+523 AVKADIAAKEEELE
-537 ESGATAA
+537 ESGVRAG
-544 EPIVDVVDIAE
+544 EPEVGVVDIAE
-555 VISKRTGIP
+555 VISRQTGIP

-585 RVIGQNE
+585 RVIGQDE
-592 AIVAIAEAVRR
+592 AIVAVAEAVRR

-737 GSHLILEAP
+737 GSDLILRAP
-746 PGDLDSIIPQLEELL
+746 EGDLDAIEPQLMERLQ
-761 RQHFRPEFLNRIDEQ
+761 QHFRPEFLNRIDETV
-776 IVFHRLDKEQ
+776 VFHRLDKSQ
-786 LEQIVELIL
+786 LERIVNLIL
-795 DRTRRMLAAQD
+795 DKTRRMLAAQD
-806 IELEISQSAVDW
+806 IELEISESAVDW
-818 LSERGFQP
+818 LGDRGFQP

-850 DGGLDPGGTV
+850 DGGLEPGATV
-860 KVDTDDDD
+860 NVDTADD
-868 DLVVTAVNPAGKP
+868 DLVVTAVTPTGGA
-881 DTNGSAPAPAPKKTA
+881 DTNGAEPKPHTK
-896 KKPAKKAAG
+896 KKAA
-905 KKGDDKK
+905 KKGEDKK
-912 LTSK
+912 LTSSKK

>member
-1 LSATPADIADVKLSN
+1 
-16 PLHTLRGCRSIA
+16 
-28 GSTDPICMSRRDP
+28 
-41 RRDER
+41 
-46 KGEDMTASW
+46 
-55 PSSRDP
+55 
-61 FDDIFQRFF
+61 
-70 GSGMSSK
+70 
-77 PPVQRIDLGKLM
+77 
-89 TDNAKLLVG
+89 
-98 TAREAAQEWGNPEIT
+98 
-113 PEHLL
+113 
-118 YAATEAEPGR
+118 
-128 SIVAELSLDPDQVAE
+128 
-143 QMEDYLD
+143 
-150 TGRPSEDD
+150 
-158 LADITLSPATKVALR
+158 
-173 AAQRQA
+173 
-179 AQAGSSYIGPEH
+179 
-191 ILLGIAALPDS
+191 
-202 VAAQALVA
+202 
-210 GIAATQ
+210 
-216 SGGVPAPGTPMATA
+216 
-230 PSKRQQPESDTPTL
+230 
-244 DEYGR
+244 
-249 DLTAEARE
+249 
-257 GLIDPVVGRA
+257 
-267 EEIEQTIEILSRR
+267 
-280 RKNNPVLIGDPGVG
+280 
-294 KTAIVEGL
+294 GL

-402 YRRYIESDA
+402 YRKYIEKDA

-508 EKDAAVDNEDYEKAK
+508 EKDAAVDNEDYEKAT
-523 ALKADIGAAEAELA
+523 ALKADIAAAEEELE
-537 ESGATAA
+537 ESGATSS

-611 NRPIGSFLFLGPTG
+611 SRPIGSFLFLGPTG

-746 PGDLDSIIPQLEELL
+746 PGDLDSIVPQLEELL

-842 NRISRLLL
+842 NRVSRLLL

-860 KVDTDDDD
+860 KVDTADD
-868 DLVVTAVNPAGKP
+868 DLVVTAMNPGGKP
-881 DTNGSAPAPAPKKTA
+881 DTNGSAPAPAAKKPA
-896 KKPAKKAAG
+896 KKPAKKAAS

-912 LTSK
+912 LASK

>member
-1 LSATPADIADVKLSN
+1 
-16 PLHTLRGCRSIA
+16 
-28 GSTDPICMSRRDP
+28 
-41 RRDER
+41 
-46 KGEDMTASW
+46 MTASW
-55 PSSRDP
+55 PGSMNS

-70 GSGMSSK
+70 GPGMSAK
-77 PPVQRIDLGKLM
+77 PPVQRIDLGRLM
-89 TDNAKLLVG
+89 TDNAKLLIG
-98 TAREAAQEWGNPEIT
+98 SAREAAQEWGNTEIT

-143 QMEDYLD
+143 QMQDFLD
-150 TGRPSEDD
+150 TGSPSEND
-158 LADITLSPATKVALR
+158 LSDITLSPGTKMALR

-179 AQAGSSYIGPEH
+179 AQSGSSYIGPEH
-191 ILLGIAALPDS
+191 ILLGIASLPDS
-202 VAAQALVA
+202 VAAQSLMA

-216 SGGVPAPGTPMATA
+216 SGTSSGPATTGA
-230 PSKRQQPESDTPTL
+230 PAKRQQKTDTPTL

-257 GLIDPVVGRA
+257 GLVDPVVGRA

-308 GDVPVTLADRRVIAL
+308 NDVPSTLTDRRVIAL
-323 DVGSLVAGSKYR
+323 DVGTLVAGSKYR

-353 DELIIFIDELHTIV
+353 DELIVFIDELHTIV

-388 RGDLHVVGA
+388 RGELHVVGA

-402 YRRYIESDA
+402 YRKYIEKDA

-443 HHQVRYSDESLVAA
+443 HHQVRYSDDSLIAA

-489 GTPDPAVK
+489 GTPDPEAK
-497 ARDEAIARLYR
+497 ARDEEIARLYR
-508 EKDAAVDNEDYEKAK
+508 EKDAAVDNEDYEKAN
-523 ALKADIGAAEAELA
+523 AIKADIAAKEEELE
-537 ESGATAA
+537 ESGVRSG
-544 EPIVDVVDIAE
+544 EPEVQVVDIAE
-555 VISKRTGIP
+555 VISRQTGIP

-585 RVIGQNE
+585 RVIGQDE
-592 AIVAIAEAVRR
+592 AIVAVAEAVRR

-737 GSHLILEAP
+737 GSDLILKAP
-746 PGDLDSIIPQLEELL
+746 EGDLDSIVPELEERL

-776 IVFHRLDKEQ
+776 IVFHRLDKTQ
-786 LEQIVELIL
+786 LERIVNLIL
-795 DRTRRMLAAQD
+795 DKTRRMLAAQD
-806 IELEISQSAVDW
+806 IGLEISDSAVDW
-818 LSERGFQP
+818 LGERGFQP

-850 DGGLDPGGTV
+850 DGGLDPGATV
-860 KVDTDDDD
+860 QVDTADD
-868 DLVVTAVNPAGKP
+868 DLVVTAQAAANTA
-881 DTNGSAPAPAPKKTA
+881 DTNGSAPKSQA
-896 KKPAKKAAG
+896 KKPAKKSA
-905 KKGDDKK
+905 KKGEDKK
-912 LTSK
+912 LASSKK

>member
-1 LSATPADIADVKLSN
+1 
-16 PLHTLRGCRSIA
+16 
-28 GSTDPICMSRRDP
+28 
-41 RRDER
+41 
-46 KGEDMTASW
+46 MTANW

-89 TDNAKLLVG
+89 TDNAKLLIG

-128 SIVAELSLDPDQVAE
+128 SIVAELSLDPDQVAA

-158 LADITLSPATKVALR
+158 LADVTLSPATKLALR

-216 SGGVPAPGTPMATA
+216 SGGVPAPGTPMASA

-308 GDVPVTLADRRVIAL
+308 GDVPATLAGRRVIAL

-402 YRRYIESDA
+402 YRKYIEKDA

-443 HHQVRYSDESLVAA
+443 HHQVRYSDESLIAA

-489 GTPDPAVK
+489 GTPDPAVR

-523 ALKADIGAAEAELA
+523 ALKADIAAAEEELE
-537 ESGATAA
+537 ESGATSS

-555 VISKRTGIP
+555 VISRRTGIP

-572 KQRLLQLEDVLHK
+572 KQRLLQLEGVLHK

-737 GSHLILEAP
+737 GSNLILEAP
-746 PGDLDSIIPQLEELL
+746 PGDLDSIVPQLEGLL

-806 IELEISQSAVDW
+806 IELDISQSAVDW

-842 NRISRLLL
+842 NRVSRLLL

-860 KVDTDDDD
+860 KVDTADD
-868 DLVVTAVNPAGKP
+868 DLVVTATNPGGEP
-881 DTNGSAPAPAPKKTA
+881 DTNGAAPASATKKSA
-896 KKPAKKAAG
+896 KKPAKKTES

-912 LTSK
+912 LASK

>member
-1 LSATPADIADVKLSN
+1 
-16 PLHTLRGCRSIA
+16 
-28 GSTDPICMSRRDP
+28 
-41 RRDER
+41 
-46 KGEDMTASW
+46 MTASW
-55 PSSRDP
+55 AGSTDP

-70 GSGMSSK
+70 GSGMSAK
-77 PPVQRIDLGKLM
+77 PPVQRIDLSRLM

-98 TAREAAQEWGNPEIT
+98 SAREAARDWGNPEIT

-128 SIVAELSLDPDQVAE
+128 SILAELGLDPDQLADDL
-143 QMEDYLD
+143 QDYLD
-150 TGRPSEDD
+150 TGEPSENT
-158 LADITLSPATKVALR
+158 LADITLSPATKLALR

-179 AQAGSSYIGPEH
+179 AQAGSSYLGPEH
-191 ILLGIAALPDS
+191 ILLGIASLSDS
-202 VAAQALVA
+202 VAAQILGS

-216 SGGVPAPGTPMATA
+216 SSGGTGGAGSQPL
-230 PSKRQQPESDTPTL
+230 PSPRKEKSDTPTL
-244 DEYGR
+244 EEYGR

-257 GLIDPVVGRA
+257 GLVDPVVGRA

-308 GDVPVTLADRRVIAL
+308 GDVPSTLTDRRVIAL

-353 DELIIFIDELHTIV
+353 DELIVFIDELHTIV

-402 YRRYIESDA
+402 YRKYIEKDA

-422 SEPSVE
+422 AEPSVA
-428 DTIEILRGLADVYEE
+428 DTIEILRGLVDVYEE
-443 HHQVRYSDESLVAA
+443 HHQVRYSDESLIAA
-457 AQLSDR
+457 AELSDR

-489 GTPDPAVK
+489 GTPDPEVRAK
-497 ARDEAIARLYR
+497 DEELARLNR
-508 EKDAAVDNEDYEKAK
+508 EKDAAVAGEDYEKAK
-523 ALKADIGAAEAELA
+523 ALKADIAAAEQELE
-537 ESGATAA
+537 ESGVTAA
-544 EPIVDVVDIAE
+544 DPEVDVVDIAE
-555 VISKRTGIP
+555 VISRQTGIP

-572 KQRLLQLEDVLHK
+572 KQRLLELEDVLHK
-585 RVIGQNE
+585 RVIGQDE
-592 AIVAIAEAVRR
+592 AIVAVAEAVRR

-625 VGKTELAKALAEA
+625 VGKTELAKSLAEA

-737 GSHLILEAP
+737 GSDLILKAP
-746 PGDLDSIIPQLEELL
+746 EGDLDAIEPELMERL
-761 RQHFRPEFLNRIDEQ
+761 GQHFRPEFLNRIDETV
-776 IVFHRLDKEQ
+776 VFHRLDKSQ
-786 LEQIVELIL
+786 LERIVNLIL

-806 IELEISQSAVDW
+806 IGLDISESAVDW
-818 LSERGFQP
+818 LGDKGFQP
-826 EFGARPLRRTV
+826 EYGARPLRRTV

-850 DGGLDPGGTV
+850 DGGLEPGATV
-860 KVDTDDDD
+860 NVDTADD
-868 DLVVTAVNPAGKP
+868 DLVVTAVTSTEDVSG
-881 DTNGSAPAPAPKKTA
+881 NGSAPKKGAKRPAA
-896 KKPAKKAAG
+896 
-905 KKGDDKK
+905 KKGDKKK
-912 LTSK
+912 LVDQK